1 MTENSAY
8 CIQRN
13 LRQLFPKPTT
23 RLTLQSPYGQGYN
36 EFDLSMRRKTE
47 ILKYNNPS
55 TSGAKSNT
63 LTRRERF
70 SQVARGFSPQQK
82 TVRNATP
89 EQIAFCDSSMNIT
102 LSNKANI
109 PGPAI
114 PMYLDKDVPLYMFS
128 QPDRNFN
135 DNADANENV
144 FEFYVTSNELSN
156 ESGTTITFEENVQTQ
171 LGVLH
176 IMRNDV
182 ESVLSFVLKLVVD
195 SVTIPVLQVS
205 VNGSLIQQTTNYQYT
220 ITGPNDLGKYDLT
233 ISNILIPSNQPYYFI
248 FSLLFG
254 SKIVVN
260 TGSVTITT
268 I

>member
-1 MTENSAY
+1 MTDNSAY

-23 RLTLQSPYGQGYN
+23 RLTLQSPYGQGYK

-55 TSGAKSNT
+55 TSGAKSNS

-89 EQIAFCDSSMNIT
+89 EQLAFCDSSMNIT

-114 PMYLDKDVPLYMFS
+114 PLYLDKSVPLYMFS

-144 FEFYVTSNELSN
+144 FIFYPTSNEILN
-156 ESGTTITFEENVQTQ
+156 ESGTTITFEENVRTQ

-176 IMRNDV
+176 IIRNDF
-182 ESVLSFVLKLVVD
+182 ESVLSFVLKLVVN

-220 ITGPNDLGKYDLT
+220 ISSANDSGTYDLT
-233 ISNILIPSNQPYYFI
+233 ISNILIPTDQPYYFI

-254 SKIVVN
+254 SKIIVDSSTVIMN
-260 TGSVTITT
+260 RN
-268 I
+268 

>member
-13 LRQLFPKPTT
+13 FRQLFPKPTT
-23 RLTLQSPYGQGYN
+23 RLTFQSPYGQGYS

-55 TSGAKSNT
+55 TSGAKSNS

-82 TVRNATP
+82 TVRNTTP
-89 EQIAFCDSSMNIT
+89 EQLAFCDSSMNIT

-114 PMYLDKDVPLYMFS
+114 PLYLDKSVPLYMFS

-144 FEFYVTSNELSN
+144 FEFYVTSNELLN
-156 ESGTTITFEENVQTQ
+156 ESGTTITFEENVRTQ

-176 IMRNDV
+176 IIRNDF
-182 ESVLSFVLKLVVD
+182 ESVLSLVLKLVVD
-195 SVTIPVLQVS
+195 SVSIPKLQVS

-220 ITGPNDLGKYDLT
+220 ISSANDSGTYDLT
-233 ISNILIPSNQPYYFI
+233 ISNILIPTEQPYYFV

-254 SKIVVN
+254 SKIIVDSSTVIMN
-260 TGSVTITT
+260 RI
-268 I
+268 